1 MYILKDNNYSKI
13 EVVLL
18 CLSLTILSS
27 FVLNLG
33 SLFVILSPHT
43 KINNLY
49 IIILGIT
56 MVVGFIFIPTVILKR
71 LIGFITSPIRLI
83 NIYKFLMYIILI
95 FVVSLFYSV
104 KMEEIIHPFV
114 VATCEEYLFRGLF
127 FSLLLTKFSKF
138 KSIIIGSLIFSLLL
152 HLNGNFIENLLI
164 KFPTSVILYIIRE
177 KIGLQESIV
186 VHWLYNLIITKISM

>member
-71 LIGFITSPIRLI
+71 LIG
-83 NIYKFLMYIILI
+83 
-95 FVVSLFYSV
+95 
-104 KMEEIIHPFV
+104 
-114 VATCEEYLFRGLF
+114 
-127 FSLLLTKFSKF
+127 
-138 KSIIIGSLIFSLLL
+138 
-152 HLNGNFIENLLI
+152 
-164 KFPTSVILYIIRE
+164 
-177 KIGLQESIV
+177 
-186 VHWLYNLIITKISM
+186 

>member
-71 LIGFITSPIRLI
+71 LIGFNTSPIRLI

-186 VHWLYNLIITKISM
+186 VHWLYNLIIT

>member
-1 MYILKDNNYSKI
+1 
-13 EVVLL
+13 
-18 CLSLTILSS
+18 
-27 FVLNLG
+27 
-33 SLFVILSPHT
+33 
-43 KINNLY
+43 
-49 IIILGIT
+49 
-56 MVVGFIFIPTVILKR
+56 
-71 LIGFITSPIRLI
+71 
-83 NIYKFLMYIILI
+83 
-95 FVVSLFYSV
+95 
-104 KMEEIIHPFV
+104 MEEIIHPFV

-164 KFPTSVILYIIRE
+164 KLPTSVILYIIRE

>member
-1 MYILKDNNYSKI
+1 
-13 EVVLL
+13 
-18 CLSLTILSS
+18 
-27 FVLNLG
+27 
-33 SLFVILSPHT
+33 
-43 KINNLY
+43 
-49 IIILGIT
+49 
-56 MVVGFIFIPTVILKR
+56 
-71 LIGFITSPIRLI
+71 
-83 NIYKFLMYIILI
+83 
-95 FVVSLFYSV
+95 
-104 KMEEIIHPFV
+104 MEEIIHPFV

-127 FSLLLTKFSKF
+127 FSLLLTKFSNF

>member
-1 MYILKDNNYSKI
+1 
-13 EVVLL
+13 
-18 CLSLTILSS
+18 
-27 FVLNLG
+27 
-33 SLFVILSPHT
+33 
-43 KINNLY
+43 
-49 IIILGIT
+49 
-56 MVVGFIFIPTVILKR
+56 
-71 LIGFITSPIRLI
+71 
-83 NIYKFLMYIILI
+83 YIILI

-186 VHWLYNLIITKISM
+186 VHWLY

>member
-18 CLSLTILSS
+18 CLSFTILSS

-71 LIGFITSPIRLI
+71 LIGFNTSPIRLI